1 MFTEFVIPRN
11 NEKEF
16 VSIASRLGY
25 KKLFFLY
32 DFSDY
37 DEEKIQKKLREI
49 KTNVRMEIGFL
60 VNQKNFDKAA
70 KKSKLLIA
78 KSSDNSRFFVE
89 SKKIKLIYGFEEVNR
104 KDFLHQ
110 RASGLNHVVCELA
123 RKNKVVIGFYYS
135 SLFNM
140 GEFIISQ
147 IIGRMIQNISLC
159 QKYKVKT
166 VIGSFSDNPFE
177 LRSPYDVM
185 SFFIMLG
192 MNGKNIKNSL
202 SFDM

>member
-123 RKNKVVIGFYYS
+123 RKNKVVIGFSYS
-135 SLFNM
+135 SLFDKS
-140 GEFIISQ
+140 GFFISQ

-177 LRSPYDVM
+177 LRSPYDIM
-185 SFFIMLG
+185 SFFTMLG
-192 MNGKNIKNSL
+192 MDGKNIKNSL